1 MKSFSIDAENSITA
15 YARSAKLAACETAG
29 CETFRSERELADLAE
44 NWPVSRLA
52 EIWNSLPGVVP
63 VKKFKDR
70 QTAVTRVWKAIQAL
84 QPASESTAKKRGSK
98 PREAGEPS
106 AREGSKKAQFLALLR
121 VPEGATLAALM
132 KATGWQAHSVRGF
145 ISGSLGKKM
154 GIAVESFKNEAGE
167 RAYRIQG

>member
-1 MKSFSIDAENSITA
+1 MKSFTIDAENSITA
-15 YARSAKLAACETAG
+15 YARSAKLAACETAD
-29 CETFRSERELADLAE
+29 CETFRSERELAGLAE

-70 QTAVTRVWKAIQAL
+70 PTAVTRVWKAIQAL
-84 QPASESTAKKRGSK
+84 QPAASTAKKRGSK
-98 PREAGEPS
+98 PRQAGEPS

-121 VPEGATLAALM
+121 APEGATLAALM

-154 GIAVESFKNEAGE
+154 GLAVESFKNEAGE